1 MEAEGMASELNWS
14 SFDPSFSVEET
25 EEAMAQLFGSQHMV
39 WSDSDYD
46 GCYSSNPDMAVTS
59 TPMNSSIG
67 GEGNA
72 GPWFPLGAYDQHDRA
87 ISVNE
92 ETSRDELVDAVV
104 KPLPPPPP
112 PPPADASQG
121 TKRRL
126 RGGDIQIEVSRKKWK
141 KAQNSAATAD
151 EEDSSADINPR
162 SSYCYG
168 SEDDSNGSR
177 ELKGAVSMS
186 SSSKGSAALNPNP
199 QSLYAK
205 KRRERINER
214 LRILQ
219 NLVPNGTKV
228 DISTM
233 LEEAVQ
239 YVKFLQLQIK
249 LLSSDEMWMYAP
261 IAYNGVSLGFDLKDP
276 SIVSAEEN
284 DSGI

>member
-1 MEAEGMASELNWS
+1 MAMEAEGMASELNWS
-14 SFDPSFSVEET
+14 SFDPSFSVEDT
-25 EEAMAQLFGSQHMV
+25 EEPMAQLFGSQQMF
-39 WSDSDYD
+39 WSDSDYG
-46 GCYSSNPDMAVTS
+46 GCYSSNTDMAVTS
-59 TPMNSSIG
+59 TPMNYSVG
-67 GEGNA
+67 GEGTA
-72 GPWFPLGAYDQHDRA
+72 APWFPLGAYDQHDRP

-92 ETSRDELVDAVV
+92 ETSRDELADAVV
-104 KPLPPPPP
+104 KPLP

-126 RGGDIQIEVSRKKWK
+126 RGGDIQIEVPRNKWK
-141 KAQNSAATAD
+141 KAQKSAGTAD
-151 EEDSSADINPR
+151 EEDSSADINTR

-205 KRRERINER
+205 VNIRLAFNVKTKLMFLFFPSLNADQHVSQKRRERINER

-228 DISTM
+228 RR
-233 LEEAVQ
+233 
-239 YVKFLQLQIK
+239 
-249 LLSSDEMWMYAP
+249 
-261 IAYNGVSLGFDLKDP
+261 N
-276 SIVSAEEN
+276 
-284 DSGI
+284 

>member
-1 MEAEGMASELNWS
+1 MEAEGLASELTWS
-14 SFDPSFSVEET
+14 SLDPSFSVEET
-25 EEAMAQLFGSQHMV
+25 EEAMAQLFGSQQTF

-46 GCYSSNPDMAVTS
+46 GCHSSNPDMAVTS
-59 TPMNSSIG
+59 TPMNSSVG
-67 GEGNA
+67 GEGTA
-72 GPWFPLGAYDQHDRA
+72 APWFPLGAYDQHDPP
-87 ISVNE
+87 ISMNE
-92 ETSRDELVDAVV
+92 ETSRDELADAVV
-104 KPLPPPPP
+104 KPL

-126 RGGDIQIEVSRKKWK
+126 PGGDVQMEAPRKKWK
-141 KAQNSAATAD
+141 KAQKRDGNAD
-151 EEDSSADINPR
+151 EEDSSADVNPR

-177 ELKGAVSMS
+177 GLKGAVSMS

-261 IAYNGVSLGFDLKDP
+261 IAYNGMSLGFDQKDP

-284 DSGI
+284 DFGI